1 VGWKRESFEG
11 VGDKFGRGGKVS
23 YSVWFPRAWRDNP
36 GKGRKKLMA
45 VCGFKE
51 RATVIKGCGGKSGR
65 EEA

>member
-1 VGWKRESFEG
+1 MISLEEVGKLATR
-11 VGDKFGRGGKVS
+11 FGS
-23 YSVWFPRAWRDNP
+23 RAWRDNP